1 MLVVRVL
8 TSKELDVDQHPLRHA
23 LAIQQAIER
32 LQIELEGLQVEYNQI
47 ILHCK
52 EKGISKQD
60 GYTVCI
66 RRREIRK
73 VDPDLFA
80 RTFPEE
86 NVILVQKQAA
96 FMGTELD
103 KLVQSKVLPSI
114 TVKDAEELVGKIPL
128 MKACVL
134 SVSEKITIEEEKIQ

>member
-1 MLVVRVL
+1 ML
-8 TSKELDVDQHPLRHA
+8 TSKELDVDEHPLRHA

-32 LQIELEGLQVEYNQI
+32 LTMELEGLQVEYNQI
-47 ILHCK
+47 IEHCK
-52 EKGISKQD
+52 EKGIGKQD
-60 GYTVCI
+60 GYVLA
-66 RRREIRK
+66 RKSRGIRK

-86 NVILVQKQAA
+86 NAILVQRQAA

-114 TVKDAEELVGKIPL
+114 TVKDAEALVGSIPL
-128 MKACVL
+128 MKACTLNV
-134 SVSEKITIEEEKIQ
+134 VEKFTVEQEREE